1 MNSKLMLTCTQYKV
15 RNEKQ
20 QYVVGTRSIEGV
32 LELLGAEG
40 NR

>member
-1 MNSKLMLTCTQYKV
+1 MNSKLMLICTQYKV
-15 RNEKQ
+15 RNENH
-20 QYVVGTRSIEGV
+20 QYALGTSSIEDV